1 MLSIEDNNLE
11 LGFLKIMFSI
21 GICYLLVYLLVVFL
35 FELCVSGYMDCLFEN
50 DCNYG
55 YSCCGGQCVVSINCK
70 GYFCLDDS
78 DCFYLGIC
86 CDGICF
92 DSYESCFIIDYGVV
106 VGIIIGF
113 FIFVCLFLFCCYYC
127 ICYCLR

>member
-1 MLSIEDNNLE
+1 
-11 LGFLKIMFSI
+11 MFSI

-55 YSCCGGQCVVSINCK
+55 YSLYVCCGGQCVFSINCK

-92 DSYESCFIIDYGVV
+92 DSDESCFIIDYGVV

-113 FIFVCLFLFCCYYC
+113 VIFVCLLLFCCYYC
-127 ICYCLR
+127 VCYCLR